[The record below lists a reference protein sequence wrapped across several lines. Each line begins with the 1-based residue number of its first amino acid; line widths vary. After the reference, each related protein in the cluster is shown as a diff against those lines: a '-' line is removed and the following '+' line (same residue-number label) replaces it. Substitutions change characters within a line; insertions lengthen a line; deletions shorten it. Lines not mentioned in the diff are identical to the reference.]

1 MVRVKIIKGS
11 VIGGYE
17 ISFVDSWV
25 EVTVKSQCPM
35 KIRAAVQWDGR
46 AIAEMV
52 KVVNAYIMPFEIFQN
67 EEDMKPHLE
76 GLVLLPLLATRTV
89 SAAWFV

>member
-25 EVTVKSQCPM
+25 EVTVKSQCLM
-35 KIRAAVQWDGR
+35 KIRAAVQWDDT
-46 AIAEMV
+46 
-52 KVVNAYIMPFEIFQN
+52 VVSVMN
-67 EEDMKPHLE
+67 E
-76 GLVLLPLLATRTV
+76 
-89 SAAWFV
+89 

>member
-25 EVTVKSQCPM
+25 EATVKSQCPM
-35 KIRAAVQWDGR
+35 KIRVAVQWDDR

-52 KVVNAYIMPFEIFQN
+52 EVVNAYIMPFEIFQN
-67 EEDMKPHLE
+67 EENMKLHLE
-76 GLVLLPLLATRTV
+76 AVTHLLATRTV